1 MTYGKAITAGAIV
14 RRPDLTGMDI
24 GWAELDE
31 FKNKSAENI
40 DRSKELEASVVGA
53 LEVYL
58 GSHIGT
64 PVPTATLRNI
74 VLSKLA
80 TAAQNLA
87 KNQKSEL
94 WRTKLHVAYQ
104 DLDING
110 RAMLQRSLTAKARKD
125 GVTTIGTAALSR
137 LPDALDPFSDDDFWV
152 LGSVVEIAKRGAKKM
167 KYADPYLPELV
178 ISLQRAW
185 TMITGR
191 STLIE
196 KMLDNVDDLDSE
208 QTKLYPFIEWVNSLI
223 KSGIELALESREP
236 DSSGAEQPFKVDFL
250 PRSALTAA
258 LAAELREPLRT
269 SSILALLR
277 AVRKTKNN

>member
-1 MTYGKAITAGAIV
+1 
-14 RRPDLTGMDI
+14 
-24 GWAELDE
+24 
-31 FKNKSAENI
+31 
-40 DRSKELEASVVGA
+40 
-53 LEVYL
+53 
-58 GSHIGT
+58 
-64 PVPTATLRNI
+64 
-74 VLSKLA
+74 
-80 TAAQNLA
+80 
-87 KNQKSEL
+87 
-94 WRTKLHVAYQ
+94 
-104 DLDING
+104 
-110 RAMLQRSLTAKARKD
+110 MLQRSLAAKARKD

-191 STLIE
+191 SMLIE
-196 KMLDNVDDLDSE
+196 KMVDNVDDPDGG

-223 KSGIELALESREP
+223 KSGVELALESREP
-236 DSSGAEQPFKVDFL
+236 DSSGAEQPFEVDFL

-258 LAAELREPLRT
+258 LAAGLREPLRT

-277 AVRKTKNN
+277 AERKTKNN